1 MIRNISLTLMVPI
14 FFCTISA
21 NGMFVRPSLGG
32 DQESPMTG
40 AGMKHA
46 MINFDGSDISVHLGT
61 ETPTPILRELQAPN
75 EFDPTKP
82 WSVLIDKAYNAQHG
96 WLIDGIWSPPT
107 GLAVWIEE
115 LSSSPELD
123 VYQGGMYMNPMMI
136 DAQTFDPIFGTDGSS
151 STWKWEGMMAH
162 NAYAVANPTTVSY
175 SATYRV
181 YLGDAITGIEPLQ
194 SGSPVYG
201 SDTVTFNFI
210 GVPEPSTLLLSL
222 AALCGPMARYRR

>member
-1 MIRNISLTLMVPI
+1 MIRVIILSIMILIS
-14 FFCTISA
+14 FSGYSA

-61 ETPTPILRELQAPN
+61 ETPTPTLRELQPPN

-82 WSVLIDKAYNAQHG
+82 WGVLIDKAYNAQHG
-96 WLIDGIWSPPT
+96 WLIDGIWAPPA

-115 LSSSPELD
+115 LSSSPELE
-123 VYQGGMYMNPMMI
+123 VYQGGMYMSPTMI

-151 STWKWEGMMAH
+151 NIWKWEGMMIH
-162 NAYAVANPTTVSY
+162 NAYAVATPSAASY

-181 YLGDAITGIEPLQ
+181 YLGDAVTGIEPLQ
-194 SGSPVYG
+194 SGSPIYG
-201 SDTVTFNFI
+201 SDIVTFNFI
-210 GVPEPSTLLLSL
+210 GVPEPSSL
-222 AALCGPMARYRR
+222 ILCTIALCGAMRRCRG